1 MYTSNLKLL
10 RMTVVAVLLLAA
22 GCGPGR
28 DSPGGRIY
36 HDGQGEAGTVAY
48 TEGPDWLRF
57 AGANCAVCHGNRGQ
71 GLTVQAGGVT
81 GVAPPVTWAVL
92 EERGYDEA
100 ALRLALREGVDPEGE
115 EFHYY
120 MPRWEL
126 SEADMD
132 ALVEFLRGL

>member
-1 MYTSNLKLL
+1 MKTATLL
-10 RMTVVAVLLLAA
+10 VLLPAVALLVACA
-22 GCGPGR
+22 P
-28 DSPGGRIY
+28 DSPGKRIY
-36 HDGQGEAGTVAY
+36 FEGVGDAGPVGY

-71 GLTVQAGGVT
+71 GLSVQAGGVT
-81 GVAPPVTWAVL
+81 GVAPPVTRAAL
-92 EERGYDEA
+92 AERGYDEA
-100 ALRLALREGVDPEGE
+100 ALRRALAKGVDPDGR

-132 ALVEFLRGL
+132 ALVDFLRGL

>member
-1 MYTSNLKLL
+1 MKTAGL
-10 RMTVVAVLLLAA
+10 VVLSAAAAMLAA
-22 GCGPGR
+22 CAP
-28 DSPGGRIY
+28 DSPGKRIY
-36 HDGQGEAGTVAY
+36 SEGVGDSGPVAY
-48 TEGPDWLRF
+48 TQGPDWLRF

-81 GVAPPVTWAVL
+81 GVAPPVTWAAL

-100 ALRLALREGVDPEGE
+100 ALRKALAEGVDPDGR
-115 EFHYY
+115 EFHSY

-126 SEADMD
+126 SEAEMD